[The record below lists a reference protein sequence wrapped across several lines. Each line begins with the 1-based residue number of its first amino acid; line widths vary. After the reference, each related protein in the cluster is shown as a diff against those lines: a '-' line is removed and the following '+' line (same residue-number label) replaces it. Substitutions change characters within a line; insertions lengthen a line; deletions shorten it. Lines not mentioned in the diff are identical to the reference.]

1 MLNISVKKSDISSLG
16 LISGGGKAISHRD
29 FAKLSDEE
37 KEEGSRSCFLL
48 ECRGRD
54 ERSLRVGFGRSI
66 GQADA
71 VTGR

>member
-1 MLNISVKKSDISSLG
+1 ME
-16 LISGGGKAISHRD
+16 GKAISHRD

-37 KEEGSRSCFLL
+37 KEEESRSCFLL

-54 ERSLRVGFGRSI
+54 ERSLRVGLGRSI